1 MKCYFVLNLPKDQR
15 RPPHGGRGLKL
26 EHCVLQHEEAQSP
39 PTRGA
44 WIEIPRSARLG
55 LCFVR
60 RPPHGGRGL
69 KYFIRQ
75 LLTLKKQVAPHTGG
89 VD

>member
-1 MKCYFVLNLPKDQR
+1 M
-15 RPPHGGRGLKL
+15 
-26 EHCVLQHEEAQSP
+26 SP

-44 WIEIPRSARLG
+44 WIEILNSYQLPIKSWS
-55 LCFVR
+55 

-69 KYFIRQ
+69 KYHKVNGLYDIEN
-75 LLTLKKQVAPHTGG
+75 VAPHTGG

>member
-1 MKCYFVLNLPKDQR
+1 MKLVSDARVKALLS

-26 EHCVLQHEEAQSP
+26 LRVQKLLLHTQSP

-44 WIEIPRSARLG
+44 WIEIY
-55 LCFVR
+55 
-60 RPPHGGRGL
+60 RGCNF
-69 KYFIRQ
+69 YTQEI
-75 LLTLKKQVAPHTGG
+75 VAPHTGG